1 MLRIRYFSVLIT
13 ANASTGGQALLMT
26 LFLTDS
32 ALLGLA
38 NETSKT
44 MSMHGRQ
51 LKIKQGPKRY
61 DRRLTLAKELIAEFG
76 RADCFVGVGMIQ
88 PHQAEELTKSYK
100 GAVTM

>member
-1 MLRIRYFSVLIT
+1 M
-13 ANASTGGQALLMT
+13 ALL
-26 LFLTDS
+26 LTNS

-38 NETSKT
+38 NETSKALF
-44 MSMHGRQ
+44 MHGRQ
-51 LKIKQGPKRY
+51 VEVKQGPKRY

-76 RADCFVGVGMIQ
+76 RADCFVGMGMIQ